1 MSRRAACRRVRARR
15 SAGGRD
21 DRQSRYRRGR
31 RAARPRA
38 RRAPGAR
45 AGGSRGRTA
54 ISARGGARSRSRC
67 KRILRR
73 VKVGIVVPYS
83 WSFWGGV
90 VEHAELQA
98 DALRRAGIETR
109 TIMGNDPP
117 GSFTRVLHPRLGR
130 HGSPPPD
137 VVPVGR
143 SVIVPANGTLPNIV
157 LSPRSVSAIRLA
169 LERERFDV
177 LHLHEPMTPAICIA
191 ALALARVPCVGP
203 FHAHGA
209 LGWMKIGTPIWGFL
223 ADRLD
228 HRIAVSPHARDSAAA
243 WLPGEYEVLPNGV
256 LIPPDA
262 DPHGRAHQITFA
274 GRQEPRKGL
283 HVLLRAWP
291 EVHRRTGAR
300 LRIAGADPLAVRL
313 LMTRERVSD
322 DGVDVLGFLSQDDL
336 TRELLQAKALVAPS
350 LGGES
355 FGMVLTRAYACAT
368 PVVASDIDGY
378 REVMTKEA
386 AVSFPAGN
394 AGALADALVALLE
407 DEPRRSSLGE
417 GARRVALDRYSWDD
431 IGRRLVEIYELVAG
445 RERQA
450 VTAS

>member
-1 MSRRAACRRVRARR
+1 M
-15 SAGGRD
+15 
-21 DRQSRYRRGR
+21 
-31 RAARPRA
+31 
-38 RRAPGAR
+38 
-45 AGGSRGRTA
+45 
-54 ISARGGARSRSRC
+54 
-67 KRILRR
+67 
-73 VKVGIVVPYS
+73 KVGIVVPYS
-83 WSFWGGV
+83 WSFWGAV

-98 DALRRAGIETR
+98 DALRRLGVDTR

-130 HGSPPPD
+130 HGHPPPD

-191 ALALARVPCVGP
+191 ALALARVPCVGT

-262 DPHGRAHQITFA
+262 DPHGRAHQIIFA

-386 AVSFPAGN
+386 AVSFPAGDER
-394 AGALADALVALLE
+394 ALADSLVRLLE

-450 VTAS
+450 VTAC